1 MILVRSRGMSAQA
14 QLRKLHRKLA
24 PWLLP
29 FLLLSAITGII
40 YRIGR
45 SWFDFTKETGNDV
58 LYFHTGAWFG
68 TNGSVLYVIALGIG
82 LLFLVV
88 SGLCMWKA
96 SKSPKAKLRKS
107 HRLLGVIFSLPL
119 ILSAV
124 TGIAYHIGDK
134 WLHADEKTLKL
145 IMNLHQGT
153 WLGPDLR
160 PFYILLIGIP
170 LIFLCLSGL
179 RLWLSMTFPKKRA

>member
-1 MILVRSRGMSAQA
+1 MSAQVNF
-14 QLRKLHRKLA
+14 RKLHRKLA

-29 FLLLSAITGII
+29 FLLLSAITGIV

-45 SWFDFTKETGNDV
+45 SWFAFTKETGNEV

-68 TNGSVLYVIALGIG
+68 THGSVVYVIALGIG
-82 LLFLVV
+82 LLFLIA
-88 SGLCMWKA
+88 SGLYMWKA
-96 SKSPKAKLRKS
+96 GSSSKTKLRKS
-107 HRLLGVIFSLPL
+107 HSFLGVIFSLPL
-119 ILSAV
+119 IITAV
-124 TGIAYHIGDK
+124 TGIAYQVGSQ

-153 WLGPDLR
+153 WLGPTVR

-179 RLWLSMTFPKKRA
+179 RLWWSMTFPKKRTAKGEL

>member
-1 MILVRSRGMSAQA
+1 MSAHVK
-14 QLRKLHRKLA
+14 LRKLHRKLA

-29 FLLLSAITGII
+29 FLLISAITGIV

-45 SWFDFTKETGNDV
+45 SWFAFTKETGNEV
-58 LYFHTGAWFG
+58 LYFHTGSWFG
-68 TNGSVLYVIALGIG
+68 THGSVIYVIALGIG

-88 SGLCMWKA
+88 SGLYMWKVGQT
-96 SKSPKAKLRKS
+96 PRTKLRKS
-107 HRLLGVIFSLPL
+107 HSLLGVIFSLPFL
-119 ILSAV
+119 ISAV
-124 TGIAYHIGDK
+124 TGIAYHVGNK

-145 IMNLHQGT
+145 IMNLHQGS

-160 PFYILLIGIP
+160 PFYMLLIGIP

-179 RLWLSMTFPKKRA
+179 RLWWTMKFPKKRDSKGGVG

>member
-1 MILVRSRGMSAQA
+1 MPAQA

-29 FLLLSAITGII
+29 FLLLSAITGIT

-68 TNGSVLYVIALGIG
+68 TNGSVLYVIVLGMG

-96 SKSPKAKLRKS
+96 SKSPKAKLRKF

-124 TGIAYHIGDK
+124 TGIAYHVGNK

-179 RLWLSMTFPKKRA
+179 RLWLSMMFPKKRA